1 MEPRPPKASNQHTT
15 PEPSFT
21 PPPREEPVSPP
32 PATTPLPPRR
42 TSLGWRE
49 SGGSALPPT
58 EARAAWYDPAG
69 QPAPGMD
76 VPPQQVP
83 PLQPIAEL
91 APRSNRALFARV
103 LIAALVIGVLAV
115 GAIWLIRTLG
125 EGDDNRDSA
134 SIAATATR
142 EAEIAALVAAQ
153 GTQTATAAAAA
164 SEPTA
169 TATVPEPTATA
180 TEEPAQPTATVL
192 ETAATEEPEQAAAA
206 SDDDDNQSSSG
217 GGGGGGQTP
226 IGEML
231 PVQEDVPEGFE
242 QTDDG
247 KLSKADVA
255 GSFSNADDAA
265 AKLDEWQWKD
275 NVYRIFELSADR
287 EHAPEDVTYL
297 YVSIHRFGS
306 AEAAGAAL
314 PYFAGEVQNARGL
327 APVETDQQLGDQM
340 IAVAGGAAGTN
351 EVGLYIRDGA
361 RVIRV
366 TAFSEAGDALDDAL
380 ALADKVLNK

>member
-1 MEPRPPKASNQHTT
+1 ME
-15 PEPSFT
+15 T
-21 PPPREEPVSPP
+21 PP
-32 PATTPLPPRR
+32 
-42 TSLGWRE
+42 
-49 SGGSALPPT
+49 SGGRWPGGPEGETPPGGG
-58 EARAAWYDPAG
+58 RWAG
-69 QPAPGMD
+69 GPEGA
-76 VPPQQVP
+76 PQQVP

-91 APRSNRALFARV
+91 APRSNRAVFARV
-103 LIAALVIGVLAV
+103 LIAALVIGLLAV

-134 SIAATATR
+134 SAAQTATRTAELSALAAATASS
-142 EAEIAALVAAQ
+142 AA
-153 GTQTATAAAAA
+153 TTEPTATATTPA
-164 SEPTA
+164 PTA
-169 TATVPEPTATA
+169 TVAQAQPTATVPEPTDT
-180 TEEPAQPTATVL
+180 PA
-192 ETAATEEPEQAAAA
+192 PEAAAA
-206 SDDDDNQSSSG
+206 SNDDESDESSG

-231 PVQEDVPEGFE
+231 PSQDDVPEGFE
-242 QTDDG
+242 ETDDG
-247 KLSKADVA
+247 KLSKAEVA

-361 RVIRV
+361 RVVRV

>member
-1 MEPRPPKASNQHTT
+1 
-15 PEPSFT
+15 
-21 PPPREEPVSPP
+21 
-32 PATTPLPPRR
+32 LPP
-42 TSLGWRE
+42 S
-49 SGGSALPPT
+49 
-58 EARAAWYDPAG
+58 EARAAWYDPSG
-69 QPAPGMD
+69 QPAPGMGSPPGGGRWTAGPEG
-76 VPPQQVP
+76 VPPQVP

-91 APRSNRALFARV
+91 APRSNPALFARV
-103 LIAALVIGVLAV
+103 LIAALVIGLLAV

-125 EGDDNRDSA
+125 DGDDNRDNA
-134 SIAATATR
+134 EAAQTQTR
-142 EAEIAALVAAQ
+142 TAEIAAVAAAQ
-153 GTQTATAAAAA
+153 GTQTATAAVAA

-169 TATVPEPTATA
+169 TATVPVPTATA
-180 TEEPAQPTATVL
+180 EPEQPTAT
-192 ETAATEEPEQAAAA
+192 EPPAEPTEEPEQAAAA
-206 SDDDDNQSSSG
+206 PDQGDNQSSSDS
-217 GGGGGGQTP
+217 GGGGGQSP

-231 PVQEDVPEGFE
+231 PSQEDVPEGFE

-247 KLSKADVA
+247 KLSKAEVA
-255 GSFSNADDAA
+255 GSFSNSDDAA

-275 NVYRIFELSADR
+275 NVYRIFELSAER

-327 APVETDQQLGDQM
+327 APVETDKQLGDQM

-366 TAFSEAGDALDDAL
+366 TAFSESGDAVDDAL
-380 ALADKVLNK
+380 ALAEKVLNK